1 MLIGIFFMMCFVA
14 ILIIS
19 IGTSIIRGILNLLF
33 GIFGG
38 PKKAYGPTAQS
49 HRSGQ
54 QTQSQTQQSASPS
67 DTRRDKIF
75 DKNDGEYVDF
85 EEIKE

>member
-54 QTQSQTQQSASPS
+54 QTQQSASPS
-67 DTRRDKIF
+67 DKRRDKIF